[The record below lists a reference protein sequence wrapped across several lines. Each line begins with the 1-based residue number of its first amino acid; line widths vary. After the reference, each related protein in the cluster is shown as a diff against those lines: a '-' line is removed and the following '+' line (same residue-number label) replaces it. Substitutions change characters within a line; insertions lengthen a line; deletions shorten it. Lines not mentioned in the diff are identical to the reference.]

1 MEKCYKAVFFRFWA
15 RRELKLHFSQKQSIF
30 MDLLI
35 AVPFQLTV
43 TLSLVTP
50 KHPADVTC
58 TAIPQHSHAVANR
71 YDAHLIT
78 VTVMISTWICCCGK
92 QFY

>member
-1 MEKCYKAVFFRFWA
+1 MLQSSIFEILGQERGL
-15 RRELKLHFSQKQSIF
+15 RFSQKQSIF
-30 MDLLI
+30 TDLLI

-50 KHPADVTC
+50 KHPADVTR
-58 TAIPQHSHAVANR
+58 TAIPQHSHAIANR
-71 YDAHLIT
+71 YDTHLIT

-92 QFY
+92 QI